1 MDRKQ
6 PALLTRGLVV
16 VAALMLVVR
25 GTAALPETFDPGSL
39 IIPMDG
45 SAGGQDLGMLRA
57 YGLVYELL
65 RNGVPVHWV
74 INPTK
79 LPNGDDFAIGI
90 GLLQNVETGATL
102 SLPRSY
108 RGGPFVIAAAD
119 ADAALPIVQAWQA
132 AAGDNT
138 VVHRLAAGSFT
149 AESARTLL
157 GAPRIAILKDGF
169 ETIAFNN
176 LNAAGILDSTGAVW
190 SASSPDLLTEVQV
203 RGPTDTND
211 ADGTLF
217 HVASGLTRYGHL
229 LSMHYQVTSDTPG
242 VVREVRSWLDQGPLT
257 HAFMQCEAARVF
269 ENDPAGLFLTTAGI
283 IDDGAAA
290 SSPANRV
297 PSSPLT
303 QIDGTLQADAGFFDS
318 LGLAGGS
325 SYKVGVAPL
334 INETSAPLTGRVML
348 LTGNLDGD
356 ADNGQVTYLS
366 GHDYTTTL
374 PVATNPQTNGVRLF
388 LNTLFESG
396 SVTEA
401 VQNDVTLT
409 TSAPSSFSTSQITYT
424 ISYANPGPRPAENV
438 KVTDAVPPGTT
449 YVSASGGGT
458 HSGGVVTWN
467 LPPLTAGASGAL
479 SLTVNATA
487 DGVYTNTAKMD
498 FAHLKVRRISSAKVT
513 TVRDT
518 VAPIVTIAN
527 APIVS
532 PIASPTFVFT
542 VSSGGT
548 ETDAVCRVDGGQFA
562 PCASSFTPA
571 PLANGNHVFYVRA
584 TDAAGN
590 IGPVASHAF
599 EVDTIAPIVAIPGPP
614 TNPTLTADSTPTF
627 SFSISS
633 AGSPAIAQCV
643 VTPVALPPGPF
654 LPCGVGSFTVVSPL
668 IDGAYVFQ
676 VRAIDAAGNQG
687 TASFAFAVNTTPPVD
702 VCPAAPVL
710 DTFNRANGHLGN
722 TWAGAAVDL
731 FYKVKNQKAEVG
743 LGGPAYWNA
752 ASFGVAQTAFVTL
765 STVDRTSR
773 SQGVLLKVQT
783 GSVPNA
789 GAIAVVYDGPGR
801 AVRVSTIRL
810 GALAWKPYTQ
820 TPVTFVNGDKLTA
833 SVTASGVVKV
843 YKNCAL
849 IATVTLTGADASFFN
864 PRGGK
869 IGIWTLDASKAVLD
883 DFGGGTIP

>member
-6 PALLTRGLVV
+6 PALLARGLVV

-25 GTAALPETFDPGSL
+25 ETAALPETFDPGSL
-39 IIPMDG
+39 IIPMDV

-79 LPNGDDFAIGI
+79 LPNGDDFVIGT
-90 GLLQNVETGATL
+90 GLLENVETGATV
-102 SLPRSY
+102 SLPRPY

-119 ADAALPIVQAWQA
+119 AGAALPIIQAWQA

-138 VVHRLAAGSFT
+138 VVHRLAAGAFT

-157 GAPRIAILKDGF
+157 GAPRIAILKDGS
-169 ETIAFNN
+169 ETIAFID
-176 LNAAGILDSTGAVW
+176 LNAAGILDSTGAAW
-190 SASSPDLLTEVQV
+190 SASSPDLLTEAQV
-203 RGPTDTND
+203 GGATGTND
-211 ADGTLF
+211 ADGALF
-217 HVASGLTRYGHL
+217 HASGLTRYGHL
-229 LSMHYQVTSDTPG
+229 LSMHYQVTSNTPG
-242 VVREVRSWLDQGPLT
+242 VVQEVRSWLDQGPLT

-269 ENDPAGLFLTTAGI
+269 ENDPAGHFLTTAGI

-297 PSSPLT
+297 PFSPLT
-303 QIDGTLQADAGFFDS
+303 QIDGTLQADDGVFDS
-318 LGLAGGS
+318 LGLPGGS
-325 SYKVGVAPL
+325 SYKVGVTSL

-348 LTGNLDGD
+348 LTGHLDGNLD
-356 ADNGQVTYLS
+356 NGRVTYLS

-374 PVATNPQTNGVRLF
+374 PVTTNPQANGVRLF

-396 SVTEA
+396 SVTEP
-401 VQNDVTLT
+401 VQDDVTLT
-409 TSAPSSFSTSQITYT
+409 TSAPAFISTSQITYT
-424 ISYANPGPRPAENV
+424 ISYANPGPRPVENV
-438 KVTDAVPPGTT
+438 KVTDVIPPGTT
-449 YVSASGGGT
+449 YVSATGGGT

-467 LPPLTAGASGAL
+467 LPPLAAGASGAL

-487 DGVYTNTAKMD
+487 DGVYSNTAKMD
-498 FAHLKVRRISSAKVT
+498 FAHLQVRRISSATVT
-513 TVRDT
+513 TARDT
-518 VAPIVTIAN
+518 IAPIVTIVN
-527 APIVS
+527 API
-532 PIASPTFVFT
+532 ATAATSPTFFFT
-542 VSSGGT
+542 VASGGT
-548 ETDAVCRVDGGQFA
+548 ATSAECRVDSGPFV
-562 PCASSFTPA
+562 PCASSFTTL

-590 IGPVASHAF
+590 VGPVASHAF

-614 TNPTLTADSTPTF
+614 INPTVTADSTPTL
-627 SFSISS
+627 SFSISA
-633 AGSPAIAQCV
+633 AGSPAIAYCA
-643 VTPVALPPGPF
+643 VTSVALPQAPF
-654 LPCGVGSFTVVSPL
+654 VPCGAGSYTVVSPL
-668 IDGAYVFQ
+668 SDGSYVFRVQ
-676 VRAIDAAGNQG
+676 AIDAAGNVG
-687 TASFAFAVNTTPPVD
+687 TASFSFVVNTTPPAD

-710 DTFNRANGHLGN
+710 DTFNRANGHLGSK
-722 TWAGAAVDL
+722 WAGAAVDL
-731 FYKVKNQKAEVG
+731 FYKIKNQKAEVG
-743 LGGPAYWNA
+743 LGGPAYWNT

-789 GAIAVVYDGPGR
+789 GAIAVVYDGPER